1 MSFTT
6 SSRVSTFGTTIFAEM
21 TGLAIQ
27 HNAINLSQGF
37 PDFDG
42 PNEIKAAA
50 IAAIEA
56 GKNQYAL
63 TTGQPDLRRAVASHA
78 RRFYNQAVNPETEVT
93 VTSGATETLFATCM
107 GLVNPGDE
115 VIVFEPFYDAYV
127 PDVIMAGGVPR
138 FVPLRLQHP
147 ERSVGEVTDTQSKDA
162 RPSTAATNS
171 VASAQGAV
179 SWQFDPDELAAAF
192 NDKTRAIIVN
202 TPHNPTGKVFT
213 RAELETIA
221 ALCQKWN
228 VIAIADEVYE
238 HIAFDN
244 VKHIRLA
251 TLPGMA
257 ERAVTISSHGKTFS
271 FTGWKVGWAIA
282 PPDLTLGIRRAHQFI
297 TFATA
302 TPFQHAAAFALA
314 LDDEYFAAL
323 AANYQRKRDFLAGV
337 LREAGLE
344 VSTPAGTYFIMAGIE
359 PLGFNDDV
367 AFCRYLTSEVGVAAI
382 PPSVFY
388 SDEHKSLGKG
398 YARFAFCK
406 TMETLERAAERLR
419 KLRTADASREFNG

>member
-1 MSFTT
+1 LKFFNVPFDTA
-6 SSRVSTFGTTIFAEM
+6 SRVSTFGTTIFAEM
-21 TGLAIQ
+21 TALAIQ

-50 IAAIEA
+50 VAAIEA

-63 TTGQPDLRRAVASHA
+63 TTGQPDLRRAIAGHA

-93 VTSGATETLFATCM
+93 VTSGATEALFATCM
-107 GLVNPGDE
+107 GLINPGDE

-138 FVPLRLQHP
+138 FLPLRPIFVKHP
-147 ERSVGEVTDTQSKDA
+147 ERSEAKSKDA
-162 RPSTAATNS
+162 GPEWAFN
-171 VASAQGAV
+171 
-179 SWQFDPDELAAAF
+179 PDELASLF
-192 NDKTRAIIVN
+192 NNRTRAIIVN

-221 ALCQKWN
+221 TLCQKWN

-238 HIAFDN
+238 HIVFDDAGH
-244 VKHIRLA
+244 VRLA

-257 ERAVTISSHGKTFS
+257 ERTVTISSHGKTFS

-302 TPFQHAAAFALA
+302 TPFQHAAASALA
-314 LDDEYFAAL
+314 LDDEYFVAL
-323 AANYQRKRDFLAGV
+323 AADYQRKRDFLAGV

-359 PLGFNDDV
+359 PLGFDDD
-367 AFCRYLTSEVGVAAI
+367 AGFCRYLTTEVGVAAI

-388 SDEHKSLGKG
+388 SDEHKLLGKG

-406 TMETLERAAERLR
+406 TMDTLGRAAERLG
-419 KLRTADASREFNG
+419 KLRQRI

>member
-1 MSFTT
+1 MSFDTA
-6 SSRVSTFGTTIFAEM
+6 SRVSTFGTTIFAEM
-21 TGLAIQ
+21 TALAIQ

-50 IAAIEA
+50 IAALEA
-56 GKNQYAL
+56 GKNQYAI
-63 TTGQPDLRRAVASHA
+63 TTGQPDLRRAIAGHA
-78 RRFYNQAVNPETEVT
+78 RRFYNQVVDPETEVT

-115 VIVFEPFYDAYV
+115 VIIFEPFYDAYV
-127 PDVIMAGGVPR
+127 PDVIMAGGAPR
-138 FVPLRLQHP
+138 FVPLLPSHP
-147 ERSVGEVTDTQSKDA
+147 ERTLSGVQTEPKWKSQGA
-162 RPSTAATNS
+162 RPS
-171 VASAQGAV
+171 AQDAIA
-179 SWQFDPDELAAAF
+179 WQFDPDELASLF
-192 NDKTRAIIVN
+192 NNRTRAILIN

-228 VIAIADEVYE
+228 AIAIADEVYE
-238 HIAFDN
+238 HIVFDD
-244 VKHIRLA
+244 VRHVRLA

-257 ERAVTISSHGKTFS
+257 ERTVTISSHGKTFS

-282 PPDLTLGIRRAHQFI
+282 PPDLSLGIRRAHQFI

-323 AANYQRKRDFLAGV
+323 AADYQRKRDFLAGV

-359 PLGFNDDV
+359 PLGFDDDV

-388 SDEHKSLGKG
+388 SDEHKALGKG

-406 TMETLERAAERLR
+406 TIETLKRAAERLG
-419 KLRTADASREFNG
+419 KLKK